1 MYYTRRCTGTGA
13 CVLPSHAACSS
24 THLLWQLPH
33 SRMFRGAAQ
42 DDCATTGVFCN
53 LFICQFRGAN
63 AYFFQ
68 GEIIPHP
75 RVDVDK
81 HLFKFEPRHT
91 SAVITGRFDGGRF
104 GAWRQR
110 SWTWIQFVKLGILCL
125 RIWSRLW
132 NLCPCIAQ
140 RRCSHLCAPAS
151 CKLDPSIRS
160 PLAVAA
166 VPSWLCTNRLI

>member
-13 CVLPSHAACSS
+13 CVLPSHAACTS

-42 DDCATTGVFCN
+42 DDCATTSVFCN

-91 SAVITGRFDGGRF
+91 SAVITGRFDGGAF
-104 GAWRQR
+104 WRVASTELDVDPIR
-110 SWTWIQFVKLGILCL
+110 ETWDSL
-125 RIWSRLW
+125 SP
-132 NLCPCIAQ
+132 NLESSVESMPMHCPET
-140 RRCSHLCAPAS
+140 L
-151 CKLDPSIRS
+151 LS
-160 PLAVAA
+160 PLCSSKLQARSEYTLAA
-166 VPSWLCTNRLI
+166 GSGSCT